1 MVNSNNII
9 VLIKMNINIFHK
21 IVDAKTKGCY
31 NEIAMKYIGIS
42 KNQKKEVRTMR
53 TIKLGEL
60 VIFIPGLNPTRAEKQ
75 SQDKE
80 RIYYDHSSFEV
91 DYYHRYES
99 IAPIRKATVE
109 NDLALNE
116 GDIVMS
122 NSLQLAAMVSKENV
136 GKVLSLNFT
145 KVKFNDRLDKRYFLF
160 LFNSYNDVQRQKERE
175 LQGNGVIQ
183 RIPLKALGQ
192 MVIPVVPM
200 EEQIKIGAIYAETSK
215 LQSNINRYA
224 ELLVRYTNMILEN
237 QLKEGRTHE

>member
-1 MVNSNNII
+1 
-9 VLIKMNINIFHK
+9 
-21 IVDAKTKGCY
+21 
-31 NEIAMKYIGIS
+31 
-42 KNQKKEVRTMR
+42 MR

-60 VIFIPGLNPTRAEKQ
+60 VTFIPGLNPTRAEKQ

-136 GKVLSLNFT
+136 GKVLSLNSKT
-145 KVKFNDRLDKRYFLF
+145 KRTRITRKRCYSKNTVEGLRA
-160 LFNSYNDVQRQKERE
+160 N
-175 LQGNGVIQ
+175 GNTGCSDGRANKNRCHLCRGI
-183 RIPLKALGQ
+183 KAAKQ
-192 MVIPVVPM
+192 Y
-200 EEQIKIGAIYAETSK
+200 K
-215 LQSNINRYA
+215 
-224 ELLVRYTNMILEN
+224 
-237 QLKEGRTHE
+237 